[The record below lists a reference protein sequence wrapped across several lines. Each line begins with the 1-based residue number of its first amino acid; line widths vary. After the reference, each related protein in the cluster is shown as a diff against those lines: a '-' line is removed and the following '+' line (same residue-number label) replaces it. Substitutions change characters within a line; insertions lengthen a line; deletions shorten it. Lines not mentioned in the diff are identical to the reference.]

1 MPFGI
6 LEDHTL
12 EHVPGTVLLETLNH
26 VVNTT
31 DTTGPHELKRGTG
44 RHSHIV
50 LVPQPSEDLND
61 PLNWPLWQR
70 DVIFI
75 IYCYCTILVVGSIGP
90 LLSSSAF
97 ILLEEFHVGF
107 TEISLLTGYNLI
119 AVGAMGIFMSA
130 ACRKYGKRPGFLF
143 SMICA
148 FGGTIWGGT
157 ATSYNSLVG
166 ARVLQGLGISAFESV
181 MYAVVGDLYFVHE
194 RGIRTALFT
203 TCLSG
208 LAQLPAMLAGVITQ
222 DLGWKWMFWLLSI
235 FIGVAVI
242 LVALLGWETAYV
254 RDIVYETDQVSY
266 EHLAVVET
274 KDLPP
279 TCEEDVSSPQTP
291 VSADGSPRP
300 RKSLVQRMAIYSG
313 TYTEES
319 LFTLIVRPFI
329 VLLNPAAIW
338 AVLTMAFTTL
348 WYVVIS
354 FVVAQVFASP
364 PYLLDSAHVGYLSA
378 GPVVGGTLGCI
389 VCALIS
395 DPIIRW
401 LARKNDGVYE
411 PEFRLVLIIGVL
423 VPSAIGFFL
432 FGNLAGEGKSPT
444 SVSVAWGVAV
454 VAPQF
459 MSVVV
464 GTYIVDAYRSLAQ
477 EIFIIAMVLKNFLFF
492 GFSYFMND
500 WVANWGVSRVFD
512 CIGGVEIAICA
523 LSLPMWFFG
532 KRLRAFIYKH
542 HVMEKLKL

>member
-107 TEISLLTGYNLI
+107 ADISLLTGYNLI

-208 LAQLPAMLAGVITQ
+208 LARLPAMLAG
-222 DLGWKWMFWLLSI
+222 
-235 FIGVAVI
+235 
-242 LVALLGWETAYV
+242 
-254 RDIVYETDQVSY
+254 
-266 EHLAVVET
+266 HLAVVET

-319 LFTLIVRPFI
+319 FVTLIVRPFI

-348 WYVVIS
+348 
-354 FVVAQVFASP
+354 
-364 PYLLDSAHVGYLSA
+364 
-378 GPVVGGTLGCI
+378 C
-389 VCALIS
+389 
-395 DPIIRW
+395 
-401 LARKNDGVYE
+401 E

-500 WVANWGVSRVFD
+500 WVANWGVARVFD

>member
-107 TEISLLTGYNLI
+107 ADISLLTGYNLI

-208 LAQLPAMLAGVITQ
+208 LARLPAMLAG
-222 DLGWKWMFWLLSI
+222 
-235 FIGVAVI
+235 
-242 LVALLGWETAYV
+242 
-254 RDIVYETDQVSY
+254 
-266 EHLAVVET
+266 HLAVVET

-319 LFTLIVRPFI
+319 FVTLIVRPFI

-500 WVANWGVSRVFD
+500 WVANWGVARVFD

>member
-50 LVPQPSEDLND
+50 LVPQPSEDLDD

-97 ILLEEFHVGF
+97 ILLIEFHVGF

-119 AVGAMGIFMSA
+119 AVGAMGVFMSA

-166 ARVLQGLGISAFESV
+166 ARVLQGLGISALESV

-266 EHLAVVET
+266 EVCRRIHCKRSKLTCLA
-274 KDLPP
+274 
-279 TCEEDVSSPQTP
+279 
-291 VSADGSPRP
+291 
-300 RKSLVQRMAIYSG
+300 
-313 TYTEES
+313 
-319 LFTLIVRPFI
+319 
-329 VLLNPAAIW
+329 
-338 AVLTMAFTTL
+338 
-348 WYVVIS
+348 
-354 FVVAQVFASP
+354 ASRCCR
-364 PYLLDSAHVGYLSA
+364 D
-378 GPVVGGTLGCI
+378 
-389 VCALIS
+389 
-395 DPIIRW
+395 
-401 LARKNDGVYE
+401 
-411 PEFRLVLIIGVL
+411 
-423 VPSAIGFFL
+423 
-432 FGNLAGEGKSPT
+432 
-444 SVSVAWGVAV
+444 
-454 VAPQF
+454 
-459 MSVVV
+459 
-464 GTYIVDAYRSLAQ
+464 
-477 EIFIIAMVLKNFLFF
+477 
-492 GFSYFMND
+492 
-500 WVANWGVSRVFD
+500 
-512 CIGGVEIAICA
+512 
-523 LSLPMWFFG
+523 
-532 KRLRAFIYKH
+532 
-542 HVMEKLKL
+542 